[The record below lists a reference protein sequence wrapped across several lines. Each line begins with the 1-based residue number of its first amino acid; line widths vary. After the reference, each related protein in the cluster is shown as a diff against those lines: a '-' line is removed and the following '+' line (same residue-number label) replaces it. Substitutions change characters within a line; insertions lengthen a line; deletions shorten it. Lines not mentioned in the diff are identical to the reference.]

1 MSQWSLQDA
10 KNRFSQV
17 VDQALAEHRPQI
29 ITRRGKN
36 TAVVIAYEDYL
47 KLSQSGKSL
56 LERLLPAEPIGIEL
70 EITRDLQTPGE
81 ICLK

>member
-1 MSQWSLQDA
+1 MDQWSLQDA
-10 KNRFSQV
+10 KNRLSHV
-17 VDQALAEHRPQI
+17 VDQALSEHRPQI

-47 KLSQSGKSL
+47 KLASSGKSL

-70 EITRDLQTPGE
+70 EITRDDDFGRE
-81 ICLK
+81 ISL